1 MIQIHNLRPQ
11 SAGTNINSASMFNF
25 MVKEEPMGEDDMK
38 VFKKDR
44 VKKDNHNMSEL
55 SKFGHPI
62 A

>member
-1 MIQIHNLRPQ
+1 
-11 SAGTNINSASMFNF
+11 MFNF